1 MNSARIWF
9 NIGNKTCY
17 RDMGDLK
24 ELWVKRT
31 WFFRITISATITC
44 RDRKI
49 QLLDKAP
56 QPGNQDEWQPWGPR
70 EGSTFLNSVSKF
82 CALKTWGCCK
92 NWQFLKRKCLV
103 PLSQWIGV
111 YGTTWKKINPALEEK
126 KCLISVWDRNSFNWL
141 RVPDITV
148 RYGETVPACRRGI
161 GVVQSH
167 QLMSQL

>member
-1 MNSARIWF
+1 
-9 NIGNKTCY
+9 
-17 RDMGDLK
+17 MGDLK

-31 WFFRITISATITC
+31 WFFRITISAAITC
-44 RDRKI
+44 KDRKL
-49 QLLDKAP
+49 QLLDRAP

-70 EGSTFLNSVSKF
+70 EGSAFLNSVSKF

-92 NWQFLKRKCLV
+92 NWQFLNANVSSLSRNELGFMEKREKNKSCF
-103 PLSQWIGV
+103 G
-111 YGTTWKKINPALEEK
+111 KKK
-126 KCLISVWDRNSFNWL
+126 KKWLNSVWDRNSFNWL

-148 RYGETVPACRRGI
+148 HYGETVPACRRGI